1 MTSFI
6 FYVISIILVIAAI
19 GVMRVRDVFRAGLLL
34 ILSFFAVAVIYITL
48 NADFLAGVQVLIYVG
63 GIGILLMFAIQLTQ
77 NIETGNTENKF
88 KMSAF
93 IVAIIFMGTMMYVV
107 LAQDWQALRYDVQFD
122 ADHTPSVVRQLNTG
136 EVEEVQLGVLMP
148 DNLLME
154 DENGNPIL
162 NEDGEQ
168 EMESVQGSTEYI
180 ADALFN
186 KDNGFVLPFEI
197 ASVLLLAALIGAI
210 VVVRNKDGT

>member
-1 MTSFI
+1 MNIQKTGPGI
-6 FYVISIILVIAAI
+6 FK
-19 GVMRVRDVFRAGLLL
+19 
-34 ILSFFAVAVIYITL
+34 
-48 NADFLAGVQVLIYVG
+48 
-63 GIGILLMFAIQLTQ
+63 GIEYQLM
-77 NIETGNTENKF
+77 GK
-88 KMSAF
+88 
-93 IVAIIFMGTMMYVV
+93 
-107 LAQDWQALRYDVQFD
+107 
-122 ADHTPSVVRQLNTG
+122 
-136 EVEEVQLGVLMP
+136 VLMP